1 MTDSPA
7 SGGDRYAQLRDAMIA
22 FRDARDWRQF
32 HDAKNLAEGL
42 SLEAAELLEIFL
54 WKTTDESRVM
64 AADPAVRAKVS
75 EEVADCFLFCV
86 LMADAFGIDLIDA
99 AQKKLKSTRG
109 NIPWKNRA
117 GGAINMTLF
126 DSRAVCR

>member
-42 SLEAAELLEIFL
+42 SHEAAELLEIFL
-54 WKTTDESRVM
+54 WKTTDESRMM

-99 AQKKLKSTRG
+99 ALKKIEINAQKYPVEKSRG
-109 NIPWKNRA
+109 RRDKYD
-117 GGAINMTLF
+117 TL
-126 DSRAVCR
+126 

>member
-7 SGGDRYAQLRDAMIA
+7 SGGDRYAQLREAMIA

-42 SLEAAELLEIFL
+42 TLEAAELLEVFL
-54 WKTTDESRVM
+54 WKTTDESRLM
-64 AADPAVRAKVS
+64 ATDPAVRAKVS

-99 AQKKLKSTRG
+99 AQKKIEINAQKYPVEKSRG
-109 NIPWKNRA
+109 RRDKYDK
-117 GGAINMTLF
+117 L
-126 DSRAVCR
+126 

>member
-1 MTDSPA
+1 VTDFPA

-42 SLEAAELLEIFL
+42 TLEAAELLEIFL

-64 AADPAVRAKVS
+64 TSEPAVRAKVS

-99 AQKKLKSTRG
+99 AQKKIEINSQKYPVEKSRG
-109 NIPWKNRA
+109 RRDKYD
-117 GGAINMTLF
+117 TL
-126 DSRAVCR
+126 

>member
-7 SGGDRYAQLRDAMIA
+7 SGGDRYAQLREAMIA

-42 SLEAAELLEIFL
+42 TLEAAELLEIFL
-54 WKTTDESRVM
+54 WKTTDESRLM
-64 AADPAVRAKVS
+64 ATDPAVRAKVS

-99 AQKKLKSTRG
+99 AQKKIEINAQKYPVEKSRG
-109 NIPWKNRA
+109 RRDKYDK
-117 GGAINMTLF
+117 L
-126 DSRAVCR
+126 

>member
-7 SGGDRYAQLRDAMIA
+7 SGGDRYAQLREAMIA

-42 SLEAAELLEIFL
+42 TLEAAELLEIFL
-54 WKTTDESRVM
+54 WKTTDESRLM
-64 AADPAVRAKVS
+64 ATDPAVRAKVS

-99 AQKKLKSTRG
+99 AQKKIEITAQKYPVEKSRG
-109 NIPWKNRA
+109 RRDKYDK
-117 GGAINMTLF
+117 L
-126 DSRAVCR
+126 

>member
-1 MTDSPA
+1 MTDFPA

-42 SLEAAELLEIFL
+42 TLEAAELLEIFL

-64 AADPAVRAKVS
+64 TADPAVRAKVS

-99 AQKKLKSTRG
+99 AQKKIEINAQKYPVEKSRG
-109 NIPWKNRA
+109 RRDKYD
-117 GGAINMTLF
+117 TL
-126 DSRAVCR
+126 

>member
-1 MTDSPA
+1 VTDSPA

-42 SLEAAELLEIFL
+42 SLEAAELLEVFL

-99 AQKKLKSTRG
+99 ALKKIEINAQKYPVEKSRG
-109 NIPWKNRA
+109 RRDKYD
-117 GGAINMTLF
+117 TL
-126 DSRAVCR
+126 

>member
-32 HDAKNLAEGL
+32 NDAKNLAEGL
-42 SLEAAELLEIFL
+42 TLEAAELLEIFL

-99 AQKKLKSTRG
+99 AQKKIEINAQKYPVEKSRG
-109 NIPWKNRA
+109 RRDKYD
-117 GGAINMTLF
+117 TL
-126 DSRAVCR
+126 

>member
-1 MTDSPA
+1 MTDFPA

-42 SLEAAELLEIFL
+42 TLEAAELLEIFL

-64 AADPAVRAKVS
+64 TSDPAVRAKVS

-99 AQKKLKSTRG
+99 AQKKIEINAQKYPVEKSRG
-109 NIPWKNRA
+109 RRDKYD
-117 GGAINMTLF
+117 TL
-126 DSRAVCR
+126 

>member
-7 SGGDRYAQLRDAMIA
+7 SGGDRYAQLREAMIA

-42 SLEAAELLEIFL
+42 TLEAAELLEIFL
-54 WKTTDESRVM
+54 WKTTDESRLM
-64 AADPAVRAKVS
+64 ATDPAVRAKVS

-99 AQKKLKSTRG
+99 AQKKIEINAQKYPVEKSHGRRD
-109 NIPWKNRA
+109 KYDK
-117 GGAINMTLF
+117 L
-126 DSRAVCR
+126 

>member
-99 AQKKLKSTRG
+99 AQKKIEINAQKYPVEKSRG
-109 NIPWKNRA
+109 RRDKYDK
-117 GGAINMTLF
+117 L
-126 DSRAVCR
+126 

>member
-7 SGGDRYAQLRDAMIA
+7 SGGDRYAQLREAMIA

-42 SLEAAELLEIFL
+42 TLEAAELLEIFL
-54 WKTTDESRVM
+54 WKTTDESRLM
-64 AADPAVRAKVS
+64 ATDPAVRAKVS

-99 AQKKLKSTRG
+99 AQKKIEINAQKYPVEKARG
-109 NIPWKNRA
+109 RRDKYDK
-117 GGAINMTLF
+117 L
-126 DSRAVCR
+126 

>member
-1 MTDSPA
+1 VTDSPA
-7 SGGDRYAQLRDAMIA
+7 SGGDRYAQLREAMIA

-42 SLEAAELLEIFL
+42 TLEAAELLEIFL
-54 WKTTDESRVM
+54 WKTTDESRLM
-64 AADPAVRAKVS
+64 ATDPAVRAKVS

-99 AQKKLKSTRG
+99 AQKKIEINAQKYPVEKSRG
-109 NIPWKNRA
+109 RRDKYDK
-117 GGAINMTLF
+117 L
-126 DSRAVCR
+126 

>member
-7 SGGDRYAQLRDAMIA
+7 SGGDRYAQLREAMIA

-42 SLEAAELLEIFL
+42 TLEAAELLEIFL
-54 WKTTDESRVM
+54 WKTTDESRLM
-64 AADPAVRAKVS
+64 ATDPAVRAKVS

-86 LMADAFGIDLIDA
+86 LMADVFGIDLIDA
-99 AQKKLKSTRG
+99 AQKKIEINAQKYPVEKSRG
-109 NIPWKNRA
+109 RRDKYDK
-117 GGAINMTLF
+117 L
-126 DSRAVCR
+126 